1 MPAVEGRDPVHRP
14 VDRTA
19 AGVASPSVVRWSR
32 VLTVVDC
39 HAEGEMGKVVTGGL
53 GDVPGESIFDARN
66 HLQEHRDDLRRML
79 LFEPRGGAAHNAN
92 LILPARDPQASFGYV
107 IMEAT
112 EYPVMSGSNTICVAT
127 VLLETGMAPMVE
139 PVTELVLE
147 APAGLIRVTCECRDG
162 KVTSV
167 RFTNQPALVYHLD
180 ATVEVAGL
188 GSLGCDVAWG
198 GMAYAIVDAGA
209 LDFALT
215 PDEARDLCT
224 VGERIKA
231 AAREQLPVAHP
242 ENPEYAGITMTLLAG
257 PLRRERG
264 VLTARNAVVVSPGR
278 LDRSPC
284 GTGTSARLSVMHA
297 RGQIG
302 VGERFLH
309 ESVIGT
315 RFDCRIEATTT
326 VGGVPAVVPSV
337 AGQAWITEISQV
349 GLDPSDPFP
358 AGYTLSD
365 TWTRVL

>member
-1 MPAVEGRDPVHRP
+1 M
-14 VDRTA
+14 
-19 AGVASPSVVRWSR
+19 VRWSR

-53 GDVPGESIFDARN
+53 GDIPGQTAFDKRAY
-66 HLQEHRDDLRRML
+66 LAEQRDELRRML
-79 LFEPRGGAAHNAN
+79 LFEPRGAAPHNAN
-92 LILPARDPQASFGYV
+92 LIVPAGDPEACYGYV
-107 IMEAT
+107 IMEST

-127 VLLETGMAPMVE
+127 VLLETGMVPMVE
-139 PVTELVLE
+139 PVTDLVLE
-147 APAGLIRVTCECRDG
+147 SPAGLIRVRCECRDG

-167 RFTNQPALVYHLD
+167 RFTNQPAFVYHLG
-180 ATVEVAGL
+180 ATIEVEGL

-198 GMAYAIVDAGA
+198 GMAYTIVDAAG
-209 LDFALT
+209 LGFALT

-224 VGERIKA
+224 AGQQIKA
-231 AAREQLPVAHP
+231 AAAEQLEAVHP
-242 ENPEYAGITMTLLAG
+242 ENPAYAGITMTVMAG
-257 PLRRERG
+257 PLRTEDG

-284 GTGTSARLSVMHA
+284 GTGTSARLAVMHA
-297 RGQIG
+297 RDQIG
-302 VGERFLH
+302 VGERFVH

-315 RFDCRIEATTT
+315 RFDTRIESTTT
-326 VGGVPAVVPSV
+326 VGEYAAVVPSV

-365 TWTRVL
+365 TWSRVVPASID